1 MGLELRQNL
10 KLTQQLVM
18 TPQLQQAIKLL
29 QLSRFELLEAVQQ
42 ELLENPML
50 EEAPRELSEEVESQ
64 APPVEQRADVSF
76 DDAELMRN
84 ADWENYLGDFSS
96 TTKQVQFKETEALE
110 EMMSYEARLSG
121 KPSLEGHLLWQLCLS
136 NITEEEEAIGE
147 AIIGNL
153 DSLGYL
159 TTSAEEIASETL
171 SPLALVQSV
180 LHRLQRFDPVGVA
193 ARSPKECLLIQLE
206 VLGQDDPI
214 LISLVD
220 EHLEDIE
227 KRRYKPLLRKFKIQ
241 MEDLKAYLDIIQ
253 TLDPM
258 PGASYGSDNTVFVSP
273 DVFVYEYEGDF
284 VIVMNDDGLP
294 KLQLS
299 PYYMDDTSLAVKGPD
314 REYLHDKMRS
324 AMWLMKSLHQR
335 QRTLYKVVESI
346 VRFQRAFFEHGVTKL
361 KPLILKDVADD
372 IEMHESTVS
381 RITTS
386 KYVATPHGIYELKF
400 FFNSALEMDDGTQV
414 GSESV
419 KAIIKKMVSEE
430 DPKHPYSDEK
440 IAAVLKEK
448 LDVNIARRTVAKYR
462 AVLGIE
468 SSSKRKQV
476 F

>member
-50 EEAPRELSEEVESQ
+50 EEAAKDSSEEMEAQ
-64 APPVEQRADVSF
+64 IQPNEQRADVSF

-96 TTKQVQFKETEALE
+96 TAKQTQFKETEALE

-121 KPSLEGHLLWQLCLS
+121 KPSLEGHLMWQLCLS
-136 NITEEEEAIGE
+136 NITDEEEIIGE

-153 DSLGYL
+153 DSQGYL
-159 TTSAEEIASETL
+159 GTSAEDIASETL
-171 SPLALVQSV
+171 SPLALVESV
-180 LHRLQRFDPVGVA
+180 LYRLQRFDPVGVA
-193 ARSPKECLLIQLE
+193 ARSPRECLLIQLE
-206 VLGQDDPI
+206 MLGQDDPI

-241 MEDLKAYLDIIQ
+241 MEDLKAYLDILQ
-253 TLDPM
+253 SLDPM
-258 PGASYGSDNTVFVSP
+258 PGASYGSDNTVYVSP
-273 DVFVYEYEGDF
+273 DVFVYEYENDF

-299 PYYMDDTSLAVKGPD
+299 PYYMDDMSLAVKGPD

-346 VRFQRAFFEHGVTKL
+346 VRFQRSFFEHGVTKL

-419 KAIIKKMVSEE
+419 KAIIKKLVSEE

-440 IAAVLKEK
+440 IAAVLKER

>member
-50 EEAPRELSEEVESQ
+50 EEAPRELSEEVEAQ
-64 APPVEQRADVSF
+64 APPAEQRADVSF

-180 LHRLQRFDPVGVA
+180 LYRLQRFDPVGVA

-299 PYYMDDTSLAVKGPD
+299 PYYMEDTNLAVKGPD

-386 KYVATPHGIYELKF
+386 KYVATPHGIFELKF

>member
-50 EEAPRELSEEVESQ
+50 EEAARESSEETETQ
-64 APPVEQRADVSF
+64 APPTDQRGDVSF

-96 TTKQVQFKETEALE
+96 TAKQVQCKESEALE

-136 NITEEEEAIGE
+136 NISEEEEAIGE

-153 DSLGYL
+153 DSQGYL
-159 TTSAEEIASETL
+159 GTSVEEIASETL
-171 SPLALVQSV
+171 SPLAQVEAV
-180 LHRLQRFDPVGVA
+180 LHLLQRFDPVGVA
-193 ARSPKECLLIQLE
+193 ARSPRECLLIQLE
-206 VLGQDDPI
+206 VLGQDDPT

-227 KRRYKPLLRKFKIQ
+227 KRRYKPLLRKFKMQ
-241 MEDLKAYLDIIQ
+241 MEDLKAYLDILQ
-253 TLDPM
+253 SLDPM
-258 PGASYGSDNTVFVSP
+258 PGASYGSDNTVYVSP
-273 DVFVYEYEGDF
+273 DVFVYDYEGDF

-299 PYYMDDTSLAVKGPD
+299 PYYMDDMSLAVQGPD

-346 VRFQRAFFEHGVTKL
+346 VRFQRSFFEHGVTKL

-381 RITTS
+381 RITTN
-386 KYVATPHGIYELKF
+386 KYVATPHGIFELKF

-419 KAIIKKMVSEE
+419 KAIIKKLVSEE

>member
-29 QLSRFELLEAVQQ
+29 QLSRFELIEAVQQ

-50 EEAPRELSEEVESQ
+50 EEAPRDLPEEPEVQVQ
-64 APPVEQRADVSF
+64 AETRPAVSY

-96 TTKQVQFKETEALE
+96 TAKQVQFKETESLE

-136 NITEEEEAIGE
+136 NITEEEKIIGE
-147 AIIGNL
+147 VVIGNL
-153 DSLGYL
+153 DSQGYL
-159 TTSAEEIASETL
+159 TATTEEIASETL
-171 SPLALVQSV
+171 SPLALVESV
-180 LHRLQRFDPVGVA
+180 LYRLQRFDPVGVA
-193 ARSPKECLLIQLE
+193 ARSPRECLLIQLE

-214 LISLVD
+214 LVSLVD

-227 KRRYKPLLRKFKIQ
+227 KRRYKPLLRKFRIQ
-241 MEDLKAYLDIIQ
+241 MEDLKAYLDILQ
-253 TLDPM
+253 SLDPM
-258 PGASYGSDNTVFVSP
+258 PGASYGNENTVYVSP

-299 PYYMDDTSLAVKGPD
+299 PFYMDDARKVVKGPD

-346 VRFQRAFFEHGVTKL
+346 VRFQRGFFEHGVTKL

-386 KYVATPHGIYELKF
+386 KYVATPHGIFELKF
-400 FFNSALEMDDGTQV
+400 FFNSALEMDDGTLV

-419 KAIIKKMVSEE
+419 KAIIKKMVGEE

-440 IAAVLKEK
+440 IAAVLKEN